1 MKKTFGLLLVCLA
14 VCFPVQSAFG
24 FDFEFDYHG
33 SLGKGKHER
42 YVPPI
47 SNPLFNETP
56 YITTEVRP
64 LFIHNTIPDSFLTGG
79 GHINVYAIELRM
91 ALNERLGLIASKDG
105 YVDADFNGV
114 LPDEEGFANISLG
127 LKYAVWNKPQKDE
140 IVTVGFEFEL
150 PSGDLDAGAIS
161 IQGQGGGLV
170 DLFVSGAKNIGRLG
184 LEANT
189 GFNVALE
196 DEDTSMWHWAV
207 HFDYALTPKFF
218 PVLEFN
224 GFDTIDDS
232 NRTPVGFEGVDLVNF
247 GATNAGTVVT
257 YGIGFRYQFTDH
269 IQAGAGWETS
279 ISGREDI
286 FGDRANVDLV
296 YSF

>member
-1 MKKTFGLLLVCLA
+1 MKRFAGVFFLFCLT
-14 VCFPVQSAFG
+14 VCFSIQPAFG
-24 FDFEFDYHG
+24 FEFDYHG

-42 YVPPI
+42 YVPPL

-64 LFIHNTIPDSFLTGG
+64 LFIHNVLPGSFLTGG
-79 GHINVYAIELRM
+79 GHINVYALELRM
-91 ALNERLGLIASKDG
+91 ALNDRLGIIASKDG
-105 YVDADFNGV
+105 YVDAEFDGV
-114 LPDEEGFANISLG
+114 LPDENGFANISLG
-127 LKYAVWNKPQKDE
+127 LKYALWNKPTKNE
-140 IVTVGFEFEL
+140 IITAGFEFEL

-170 DLFVSGAKNIGRLG
+170 DLFTSGAKNIGRLG
-184 LEANT
+184 IEGNT
-189 GFNVALE
+189 GVNLALQ

-224 GFDTIDDS
+224 GFKTIDDS

-247 GATNAGTVVT
+247 GAIHSGTVATMGV
-257 YGIGFRYQFTDH
+257 GFRYQFTNS
-269 IQAGAGWETS
+269 IQMGAGWES
-279 ISGREDI
+279 PISGREDI
-286 FGDRANVDLV
+286 FGKRANVDMV
-296 YSF
+296 FTF